1 MSIAQKLKEKVEEKT
16 HQEGESS
23 GVFLGE
29 RNSAA
34 IIAGK
39 DALIN
44 SVKNIDV
51 DEGSDIDPV
60 LKLNPFSDF
69 LVNNWIKRDGKVP
82 PVLAELDK
90 VGAAFWMDHSG
101 IFSFRRSVS
110 DEIKKIEASKLKNI
124 LCNMIDRESMNIF
137 KAPKDETVDIKPND
151 LRMSSDKF
159 SPFVKSEFYEEG
171 GLWYRTSF
179 RPSHYLTIDPKGS
192 DKSIQPSR
200 ILWLILHL
208 CNRNQKYFQWVLN
221 WLACFF
227 QTLRK
232 SQVSLVLKGDQ
243 GTGKGLFFEKIIAE
257 LFGRDFCVVVDDDR
271 LGSNFKNWIGSKL
284 FYNLNEI
291 SHDPKG
297 RKATKN
303 FIKVLVTD
311 TTIQMEKKF
320 ESASETE
327 IFANVLITSNEN
339 FPIEVEPSDRRF
351 TVIST
356 GASLKKEG
364 VNTADLIC
372 DIEHELEAFALFL
385 KSYECNKELYHQ
397 ALDTPEKTAL
407 IEGTTDRFTLLSRA
421 IVNRDLTYFEVIA
434 DEKPFLF
441 DALKL
446 DFEAGR
452 IKQSSI
458 QPLYEGICDEDISS
472 KSLLKKLRNIQPLV
486 FTLDLK
492 KMQKSN
498 GSRYYLL
505 P

>member
-1 MSIAQKLKEKVEEKT
+1 MSVAQKLKERAEKQT
-16 HQEGESS
+16 HQEIEMSD
-23 GVFLGE
+23 VLLGE
-29 RNSAA
+29 GNSSA

-39 DALIN
+39 DALTKSIN
-44 SVKNIDV
+44 VPNKDL
-51 DEGSDIDPV
+51 D
-60 LKLNPFSDF
+60 LKLNPFKGF
-69 LVNNWIKRDGKVP
+69 EVNNWIRRDIELSS
-82 PVLAELDK
+82 VLAELDK
-90 VGAAFWMDHSG
+90 IGAAIWMDHSG
-101 IFSFRRSVS
+101 NFYFRRSVS
-110 DEIKKIEASKLKNI
+110 DEIKKLEASKLKNI
-124 LCNMIDRESMNIF
+124 LCNMTDRESMNIF

-159 SPFVKSEFYEEG
+159 SPFVESEFYEEG
-171 GLWYRTSF
+171 ALWYRTSF
-179 RPSHYLTIDPKGS
+179 RPSHYILIDPKDS

-208 CNRNQKYFQWVLN
+208 CNGNQEYFTWVIN

-364 VNTADLIC
+364 VNTAELIR
-372 DIEHELEAFALFL
+372 DIKRELEPFALFL
-385 KSYECNKELYHQ
+385 KSYDCDEELYHQ

-421 IVNRDLTYFEVIA
+421 IVNKDLTYFEVIA
-434 DEKPFLF
+434 DENPHLF
-441 DALKL
+441 TVLKS

-458 QPLYEGICDEDISS
+458 QPLYEGIYDDDMSS
-472 KSLLKKLRNIQPLV
+472 KSLLKKLRNIYPLV
-486 FTLDLK
+486 FTVDRK

-498 GSRYYLL
+498 GGWYYLF